1 MDLNLS
7 ISNRQITPGVVK
19 MFQFENGTTTL
30 RITLDSYMHDAIDL
44 RNYIPYAITSING
57 QIDMTELESEM
68 VEGKLVLSWTVQD
81 YSLRQIGAVQ
91 YQIVFK
97 ENEGDGENSAVFY
110 SYKAILLVRESL
122 DGDNQITAYYPTLL
136 KQWLDR
142 LNALSGTY
150 DAGIVYVQPG
160 ETLDASKRL
169 AGRLYYIVE
178 NERTYEGHFE
188 DHNGDRLGEFNAK
201 YVTNANL
208 NTLLNHGEY
217 ICSGSIA
224 NLPISSTYAAVRVVD
239 SGSTNRVVQEV
250 AIPAED
256 NTVRVFVRAVT
267 GINTFGAW
275 KELVSPDYVDARQR
289 DNDFAI
295 RAMAAMHTNDWL
307 DLWIENFENQGD
319 SSFGGDPST
328 SVEFN
333 RRLSCVEIA
342 SGHSSANLE
351 SEYLNTGS
359 GARIVYVLVDWEDM
373 ASESMT
379 VYVAFDNEWYEA
391 VPTTMVQGFAN
402 TSAFYCSVSEE
413 VLQIRV
419 RLELYG
425 NRRIY
430 NVAVGAKK

>member
-7 ISNRQITPGVVK
+7 VSNRQITPGVVK

-30 RITLDSYMHDAIDL
+30 RFTLDSYMHDAIDL

-57 QIDMTELESEM
+57 QIDMTELESEV

-97 ENEGDGENSAVFY
+97 ENASDGENSAVFY

-142 LNALSGTY
+142 LNELSGTY

-178 NERTYEGHFE
+178 NESTYEGHFE
-188 DHNGDRLGEFNAK
+188 DHNCCRLGEFNAK
-201 YVTNANL
+201 YVANANL
-208 NTLLNHGEY
+208 NTLLSHGEY
-217 ICSGSIA
+217 ICSGNIT

-267 GINTFGAW
+267 GTNTFGAW
-275 KELVSPDYVDARQR
+275 KELVSPDYVDARHR

-295 RAMAAMHTNDWL
+295 AALCGVNELDWGKQLL
-307 DLWIENFENQGD
+307 DLWIDDFSDTSYLDFQPGGYDSRLRQFNITGTDTMTYREVYTNTAATYFYLKVDYDALSD
-319 SSFGGDPST
+319 SSGIDPEVSFDGGG
-328 SVEFN
+328 N
-333 RRLSCVEIA
+333 W
-342 SGHSSANLE
+342 
-351 SEYLNTGS
+351 TGVTQ
-359 GARIVYVLVDWEDM
+359 GVTGLFPELINGNIMLRINFYGPL
-373 ASESMT
+373 T
-379 VYVAFDNEWYEA
+379 LKNVAF
-391 VPTTMVQGFAN
+391 G
-402 TSAFYCSVSEE
+402 
-413 VLQIRV
+413 VL
-419 RLELYG
+419 
-425 NRRIY
+425 
-430 NVAVGAKK
+430 